1 MKAERDA
8 DRTARKAAETEL
20 EKLRT
25 ASLSDTEKAIEK
37 AKADGATEV
46 TAKFQAQIRRSEVRT
61 ALTAAGI
68 NPGLLDLA
76 TKADEFASL
85 KVTDDGEVEGLAA
98 AVTAFKK
105 DHADVFGARRPAGGA
120 DLGAGGGG
128 TGTLSLDQIK
138 TMSPEEI
145 NRRWPE
151 VQAAM
156 GQPPR

>member
-8 DRTARKAAETEL
+8 DRLARKTAEGEL

-25 ASLSDTEKAIEK
+25 ASLSDSEKAVKE
-37 AKADGATEV
+37 AKEAGASEAS
-46 TAKFQAQIRRSEVRT
+46 AKFQAQIRRSEVRT

-68 NPGLLDLA
+68 TPGLLDLA

-105 DHADVFGARRPAGGA
+105 DHQDVFGARRPAGGA

-128 TGTLSLDQIK
+128 GGLTLEQAKAITD
-138 TMSPEEI
+138 PAEI

-151 VQAAM
+151 IQAALSR
-156 GQPPR
+156 G